1 MAMCPATIGSLPRH
15 GATLKVFDDQR
26 SLSRAAADE
35 IVRVARGAVAQRGRF
50 SIALSGGPAPRP
62 VFELL
67 ADEREPFRDQFPWRQ
82 THFFWGDERHV
93 PPDDAESN
101 YRLAYDKML
110 SKVPVPEENV
120 HRVRAELPDP
130 YDAAELYEM
139 SLRDFFVLVD
149 GEFPH
154 FDLMWQGLGAN
165 GHTASLFPG
174 TSALGECRRIVV
186 ATWIEKLQAHR
197 ITMTYPVLNRA
208 ANVLFVVSGSEPAD
222 ALNQVLFGPQ
232 LSVPLPAQLVA
243 PTEGRLTWLV
253 DGKAASRLPQ

>member
-1 MAMCPATIGSLPRH
+1 MPLSTAERIPRN
-15 GATLKVFDDQR
+15 GARLKIFADQVG
-26 SLSRAAADE
+26 LAHAAAE
-35 IVRVARGAVAQRGRF
+35 EVTTTAVAAVEQSGRF
-50 SIALSGGPAPRP
+50 TIALSGGPAPAP
-62 VFELL
+62 VFELM
-67 ADEREPFRDQFPWRQ
+67 ADEREPFRDRFPWKQ

-93 PPDDAESN
+93 PPHDKESN

-110 SKVPVPEENV
+110 SKVPVPEDNV
-120 HRVRAELPDP
+120 QRIRGELPDAHE
-130 YDAAELYEM
+130 AAELYEM
-139 SLRDFFVLVD
+139 TLRDFFVLAD
-149 GEFPH
+149 GEFPR

-174 TSALGECRRIVV
+174 TSALGERRRMVV
-186 ATWIEKLQAHR
+186 ATWVEKLQAHR

-243 PTEGRLTWLV
+243 PMNGHLTWLV
-253 DGKAASRLPQ
+253 DSKAASRLPQ